1 MKLLVNKIIKLMEER
16 EMTCLELSKQT
27 GIPNT
32 TLSVL
37 LKGRTDKIDII
48 KLRKICDILN
58 CSLNYLMDDN
68 CDQVREDKSMYYLD
82 KEAAEMAEEIHKN
95 TDLKA
100 LFDASR
106 KIKKEDMQLVIDM
119 INRLKS
125 EW

>member
-1 MKLLVNKIIKLMEER
+1 MKHLIDKINNLMEEKGI
-16 EMTCLELSKQT
+16 TCLDLSKRT

-32 TLSVL
+32 TLSTL
-37 LKGRTDKIDII
+37 LKGRTDKFDIV
-48 KLRKICDILN
+48 KLQKVCDALH

-68 CDQVREDKSMYYLD
+68 CEKIGPDKNMYYLD
-82 KEAAEMAEEIHKN
+82 KEVAEMAEAIHKN

-119 INRLKS
+119 INRFKN
-125 EW
+125 E

>member
-125 EW
+125 E